1 MGGGRVADGTSG
13 TAFFLAT
20 FFLDGAGEAAFF
32 LVAVAN
38 GAGERELRTSR
49 AGPCCRGWSGAEEVA
64 EGDGLGGRAAAAVV
78 DGAGERE
85 LPLSMAAVAE
95 GRPPLLKLRQSDG
108 RTDDVVRWLRWR
120 RRRRPQTDGRQG
132 VDRTTRSKG
141 STDSEPRTL
150 PDLMDQ
156 KWSPYGSFF
165 WAGSKNLWAE
175 PNHAHRERYGLFWF
189 IKMCDEKIELYW

>member
-1 MGGGRVADGTSG
+1 LGGGRVADEASG

-38 GAGERELRTSR
+38 GADERELRTSR

-64 EGDGLGGRAAAAVV
+64 ERDGLGERAAAAVV
-78 DGAGERE
+78 DGTSERE

-108 RTDDVVRWLRWR
+108 RTDGRCRAVAQMAPPSPPPPDR
-120 RRRRPQTDGRQG
+120 RETGIGSNHSIQR
-132 VDRTTRSKG
+132 VD
-141 STDSEPRTL
+141 
-150 PDLMDQ
+150 
-156 KWSPYGSFF
+156 
-165 WAGSKNLWAE
+165 
-175 PNHAHRERYGLFWF
+175 
-189 IKMCDEKIELYW
+189 

>member
-1 MGGGRVADGTSG
+1 MGGGRVADGTG
-13 TAFFLAT
+13 RTAFFLAT

-64 EGDGLGGRAAAAVV
+64 KGDGLGGRATAAVV

-108 RTDDVVRWLRWR
+108 RTMSCGGSDGAAAAAPDR
-120 RRRRPQTDGRQG
+120 RETGSGSNYSIQR
-132 VDRTTRSKG
+132 VD
-141 STDSEPRTL
+141 
-150 PDLMDQ
+150 
-156 KWSPYGSFF
+156 
-165 WAGSKNLWAE
+165 
-175 PNHAHRERYGLFWF
+175 
-189 IKMCDEKIELYW
+189 

>member
-1 MGGGRVADGTSG
+1 MGGGRVADGTGG

-85 LPLSMAAVAE
+85 LPLSMAAFFFAGGADGAGE
-95 GRPPLLKLRQSDG
+95 REQRPPAGVADG
-108 RTDDVVRWLRWR
+108 SWT
-120 RRRRPQTDGRQG
+120 
-132 VDRTTRSKG
+132 
-141 STDSEPRTL
+141 
-150 PDLMDQ
+150 
-156 KWSPYGSFF
+156 SPV
-165 WAGSKNLWAE
+165 
-175 PNHAHRERYGLFWF
+175 
-189 IKMCDEKIELYW
+189 

>member
-1 MGGGRVADGTSG
+1 MGGGRVADGTG
-13 TAFFLAT
+13 RTAFFLAT

-95 GRPPLLKLRQSDG
+95 GRPPLRRGG
-108 RTDDVVRWLRWR
+108 R
-120 RRRRPQTDGRQG
+120 
-132 VDRTTRSKG
+132 
-141 STDSEPRTL
+141 
-150 PDLMDQ
+150 
-156 KWSPYGSFF
+156 
-165 WAGSKNLWAE
+165 
-175 PNHAHRERYGLFWF
+175 RY
-189 IKMCDEKIELYW
+189 

>member
-1 MGGGRVADGTSG
+1 MGGGRVADGTG
-13 TAFFLAT
+13 RTAFFLAT

-49 AGPCCRGWSGAEEVA
+49 AGPCCRGWSGAEEDA

-85 LPLSMAAVAE
+85 LPLSMTAVAE

-108 RTDDVVRWLRWR
+108 RTMSCGGSDGATVVAAAAAP
-120 RRRRPQTDGRQG
+120 RPTGDREWIEPLDPKGRL
-132 VDRTTRSKG
+132 T
-141 STDSEPRTL
+141 
-150 PDLMDQ
+150 
-156 KWSPYGSFF
+156 
-165 WAGSKNLWAE
+165 
-175 PNHAHRERYGLFWF
+175 PNHGPCRT
-189 IKMCDEKIELYW
+189 